1 MRISYSNMNIAF
13 ASRMSTYIYIYLYIY
28 IKLYIYIYIYIYKF
42 KAKKVRNV
50 YRLNENEK
58 HFFLYK
64 YFDVFTK
71 SSTVHMDQI
80 FYKKMYSQQ

>member
-28 IKLYIYIYIYIYKF
+28 IKLYIYIYIYKF

-80 FYKKMYSQQ
+80 FYKKMYSHQ